1 MTVITFGGDESW
13 TSPRWA
19 FARLARA
26 TSLFVQDSRDLEV
39 LDAAVA
45 RDALSFPSLDSQRA
59 CRLARELRQGA
70 SWLREELLSH
80 DFEDPLDE
88 TLADSL
94 LPLALQLSRLLN
106 EYAASGPAGR
116 TTTGS

>member
-26 TSLFVQDSRDLEV
+26 TSLFVQDTADLEV

-59 CRLARELRQGA
+59 CRLARDLRQGA

-80 DFEDPLDE
+80 DFESDLDE
-88 TLADSL
+88 TFAESL
-94 LPLALQLSRLLN
+94 LPLALQLSRLLDA
-106 EYAASGPAGR
+106 YASGAAAPASR
-116 TTTGS
+116 ARR